1 MMRIPGIFFILL
13 VMGALSAQAQFNP
26 DKAQVQ
32 GNFQIDMQTYQEDEK
47 IGITSE
53 DIDGKKTALNAYG
66 KVIYRYGDFSAGL
79 RYEAYL
85 PPIEGYNQA
94 YKGHGIAHKYVKY
107 NGDNI
112 EITVGN
118 FYDQFGNGLIF
129 RSYEEWSLG
138 YDNSM
143 NGAHVKVKPLDG
155 ITLKGVYGT
164 QRHYWQEYEDGNR
177 GIVRGVDA
185 NINLNRLLEGL
196 KSSKTRISLGG
207 SFVSKYEKDDPFSDY
222 KLPENVGGYAGRLN
236 LRHGK
241 WSFKGEY
248 ARKINDPHSINNFIF
263 KDGEALWLS
272 GTYTQQGFG
281 AIASFKRID
290 NFSFTS
296 MRNPK
301 VGDAP
306 NINYLPPMSYQHKYT
321 LPAMYPYATQAN
333 GEIGYSAEM
342 FYRVPKGTSLG
353 GENGAKLSLNYSKI
367 HGLDKEPLSGDTAI
381 NIPGTEGYRADFL
394 KFGDVKY
401 FEDLSLKLD
410 KKVSK
415 SVKFTAGYTHIDYN
429 VAVIEKSIE
438 QEEQL
443 YKTDVGFIDL
453 TYNINREEAL
463 RTELQ
468 YLSTRQDSGNWAM
481 AMVEYSHSPNWF
493 VTVQDQYNFN
503 NPESDNTYHYYTF
516 SVAYVHESKRFS
528 LSYGRQREGIL
539 CVGGVCRQVPA
550 SSGFRLTISST
561 F

>member
-1 MMRIPGIFFILL
+1 MKNPIFFICFL
-13 VMGALSAQAQFNP
+13 MLSVLSLRAQFNP
-26 DKAQVQ
+26 EKAQVQ
-32 GNFQIDMQTYQEDEK
+32 GNFQIDMQTYTADEK
-47 IGITSE
+47 IGISAE
-53 DIDGKKTALNAYG
+53 DINGEKTAMNAYG
-66 KVIYRYGDFSAGL
+66 KIIYRYGDFSAGL

-85 PPIEGYNQA
+85 PPIEGYDQA
-94 YKGHGIAHKYVKY
+94 YEGHGIANKYIKY
-107 NGDNI
+107 NGQNV

-143 NGAHVKVKPLDG
+143 NGIRVKGKPFDG
-155 ITLKGVYGT
+155 ITLKGIYGT
-164 QRHYWQEYEDGNR
+164 QRHYWQEYENGNR

-185 NINLNRLLEGL
+185 NINLNYLLDGL
-196 KSSKTRISLGG
+196 RSSKTRISLGG
-207 SFVSKYEKDDPFSDY
+207 SFVSKYEKDNPFSEY
-222 KLPENVGGYAGRLN
+222 KLPENVGAYAGRLN

-248 ARKINDPHSINNFIF
+248 ARKINDPHAINNFIF

-272 GTYTQQGFG
+272 GTYTQKGFG

-296 MRNPK
+296 MRNPE

-306 NINYLPPMSYQHKYT
+306 NINYLPPLSYQHNYT

-333 GEIGYSAEM
+333 GEIGYSAEV
-342 FYRVPKGTSLG
+342 FYRIPEDTKLG
-353 GENGAKLSLNYSKI
+353 GEYGTKLSMNYSRI
-367 HGLDKEPLSGDTAI
+367 HGLDKEPLAGDTVI
-381 NIPGTEGYRADFL
+381 NVPGTEGYKADFL

-401 FEDLSLKLD
+401 FEDLSFKLN

-429 VAVIEKSIE
+429 VAVIEENIQQVE
-438 QEEQL
+438 HF
-443 YKTDVGFIDL
+443 YKTDIGFIDL

-463 RTELQ
+463 RTEMQ

-481 AMVEYSHSPNWF
+481 ALVEYSIAPSWF
-493 VTVQDQYNFN
+493 FTVQDQYNFN
-503 NPESDNTYHYYTF
+503 NPASNNTYHYYTF
-516 SVAYVHESKRFS
+516 SAAYVHQSTRFS